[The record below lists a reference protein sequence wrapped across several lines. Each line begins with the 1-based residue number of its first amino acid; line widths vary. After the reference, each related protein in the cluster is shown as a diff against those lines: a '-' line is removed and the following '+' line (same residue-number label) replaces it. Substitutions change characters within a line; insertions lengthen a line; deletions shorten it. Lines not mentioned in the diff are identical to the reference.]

1 MYYKRYQSLKG
12 FCPALV
18 KEEIGQVQTMWLLL
32 HSFSNN
38 KPLYFNKIFLLAFKK
53 DTVKDI
59 KLDTFFALI

>member
-1 MYYKRYQSLKG
+1 M
-12 FCPALV
+12 
-18 KEEIGQVQTMWLLL
+18 
-32 HSFSNN
+32 FSNN